1 MERELNETMRC
12 CERLQE
18 REAQCEMQVMV
29 AMGCVWGDVRV
40 CARACVCVFVCLC
53 VCVFVCLCVCVCMC
67 LH

>member
-29 AMGCVWGDVRV
+29 AMGCVWGDARVRV
-40 CARACVCVFVCLC
+40 CVRAR
-53 VCVFVCLCVCVCMC
+53 VFVCLCVCVCMC

>member
-40 CARACVCVFVCLC
+40 RVCVRAHVCLC
-53 VCVFVCLCVCVCMC
+53 VCV
-67 LH
+67 